1 MQRCVEPP
9 SSCTVIAAEQRLAL
23 LLFSAH
29 CTKTYL
35 FGTKSRKMWCIV
47 LKLVRR
53 APMQRRNAEAVALY
67 NESLKTA
74 FAYVSEHPEVKSEW
88 AKPLKAIALRTKE
101 LKTLLV
107 AAPDLGST
115 PDPVTPRAFRSH
127 AIECRGA
134 GTAVDV
140 HTFGPWWLRC
150 CAGTKL
156 QRVIDELPDALQT
169 RFADAVAAERAG
181 ETSKAA
187 AEYQA
192 GVKLSAGF
200 LKEHPEM
207 KATIAPKLQEIIAHA
222 KQLAAR

>member
-1 MQRCVEPP
+1 MQ
-9 SSCTVIAAEQRLAL
+9 
-23 LLFSAH
+23 
-29 CTKTYL
+29 
-35 FGTKSRKMWCIV
+35 G
-47 LKLVRR
+47 
-53 APMQRRNAEAVALY
+53 RNAEAVALY

-107 AAPDLGST
+107 AAPDLGSA
-115 PDPVTPRAFRSH
+115 PDPVTPRAFWIH
-127 AIECRGA
+127 AIECWRA
-134 GTAVDV
+134 GTAVVYV
-140 HTFGPWWLRC
+140 HACGPWWLLC
-150 CAGTKL
+150 SAGTKL

>member
-1 MQRCVEPP
+1 
-9 SSCTVIAAEQRLAL
+9 
-23 LLFSAH
+23 
-29 CTKTYL
+29 
-35 FGTKSRKMWCIV
+35 
-47 LKLVRR
+47 
-53 APMQRRNAEAVALY
+53 MQRRNTEAVALY

-88 AKPLKAIALRTKE
+88 ARPLKAIALRTKE
-101 LKTLLV
+101 LKTL
-107 AAPDLGST
+107 AAPDLGSA
-115 PDPVTPRAFRSH
+115 PDPVTPRAFHDRNHAYECRSAGAAVDSH
-127 AIECRGA
+127 AC
-134 GTAVDV
+134 
-140 HTFGPWWLRC
+140 GPWWLLC
-150 CAGTKL
+150 SAGTKL

-200 LKEHPEM
+200 LKEHPEV
-207 KATIAPKLQEIIAHA
+207 KATIAPKLQEIMAHA